1 MLGQVSFGCDVAPG
15 HPGTPLVGRSSRSSA
30 SSLSSGPCGALI
42 LETADALGAPA
53 TTDHDWAFV
62 EVTHSCNHAF
72 DLELNVS
79 LDASRSQVP
88 LGSVA
93 RGVAAVV
100 QVCRIPAQHYVAR
113 QFSFDQGAKV
123 LEPGRALGSGTTQ
136 RPHGPSA
143 AR

>member
-15 HPGTPLVGRSSRSSA
+15 HPGTPLVGRSNRSSA
-30 SSLSSGPCGALI
+30 SFLSSGPCGALI
-42 LETADALGAPA
+42 LETADAFGAPA

-72 DLELNVS
+72 DPELDVAF
-79 LDASRSQVP
+79 DASRSQVSI
-88 LGSVA
+88 GRVA
-93 RGVAAVV
+93 RGVATVV
-100 QVCRIPAQHYVAR
+100 QVCSIPAQHYVAR

-123 LEPGRALGSGTTQ
+123 LEPGRAFGGGAAQ